1 VLSEYRT
8 RPGREE
14 AAMRFFT
21 PELLARFGS
30 DDPQIAQAAQEELER
45 RSEEYLDLLR
55 SLQPRLP
62 DRFRD
67 LLDRFYLHDARVL
80 DESTFIEAISHQFG
94 RTLWGGLRSERVSS
108 LGRESPLQS
117 FWLHLQL
124 DTPPRETLVLQYRSA
139 RIEKVEVH
147 ESLHEESPDL
157 EWQYDEVEVIQADTM
172 FEFRHSI
179 LFTMGLELRLRFQ
192 GFDFA
197 TLKPM
202 DPAEELAEL
211 NALRPLA

>member
-1 VLSEYRT
+1 
-8 RPGREE
+8 
-14 AAMRFFT
+14 MRFFT

-30 DDPQIAQAAQEELER
+30 DDPQIAQAAQEELEH
-45 RSEEYLDLLR
+45 RSVEYLDLLR
-55 SLQPRLP
+55 GLEPRLP
-62 DRFRD
+62 TRFRD

-80 DESTFIEAISHQFG
+80 DESTFIETISQHFG
-94 RTLWGGLRSERVSS
+94 RSMWGGLRPESGSS
-108 LGRESPLQS
+108 LRRGSPLQS

-124 DTPPRETLVLQYRSA
+124 DTPPRETLVLQYRFA

-147 ESLHEESPDL
+147 EALSEEGPYF
-157 EWQYDEVEVIQADTM
+157 EWQYDEVEVVQADAIV
-172 FEFRHSI
+172 EFRHSI
-179 LFTMGLELRLRFQ
+179 LFTRGIELRLRYK
-192 GFDFA
+192 GFDVA